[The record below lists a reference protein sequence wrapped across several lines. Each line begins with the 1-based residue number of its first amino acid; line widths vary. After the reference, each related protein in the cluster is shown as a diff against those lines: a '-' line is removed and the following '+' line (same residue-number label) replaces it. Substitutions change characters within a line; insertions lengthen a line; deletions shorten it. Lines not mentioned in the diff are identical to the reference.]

1 VKRKK
6 VLKMYMVQWKK
17 TSATTKR
24 NGTLRKY
31 VLERNVIQES
41 TSTAM

>member
-1 VKRKK
+1 
-6 VLKMYMVQWKK
+6 MYMVQWKK
-17 TSATTKR
+17 TSVTAKR